1 MSVAPPRIALFAR
14 FPTPGLAK
22 TRLHPVMSPAA
33 AAALH
38 ARLVARALATV
49 RASGLRHAVHGTG
62 ASAARFA
69 EWLGN
74 EVPFVDQGAGD
85 LGERMARVATP
96 AIIIGADIP
105 DLSADHLRDAAA
117 AVAAGRVVI
126 GPAADGGY
134 YLIGLPAP
142 ADYLFQEMPWGTDRV
157 LVETLARLGE
167 AAMAPVMLPMLA
179 DLDRPADLARWPHL
193 VAAERPHAEPINA
206 VPVAG

>member
-1 MSVAPPRIALFAR
+1 MSDSAPRIALFAR
-14 FPTPGLAK
+14 FPTPGHTK
-22 TRLHPVMSPAA
+22 TRLHPVLSPDA

-38 ARLVARALATV
+38 ARLVARTLATV
-49 RASGLRHAVHGTG
+49 RASGLPHAVHGTG

-69 EWLGN
+69 EWLGDK
-74 EVPFVDQGAGD
+74 VPFVDQGGGD

-105 DLSADHLRDAAA
+105 DLSADHLHQAAA

-142 ADYLFQEMPWGTDRV
+142 AEYLFEEMPWGTDRV

-167 AAMAPVMLPMLA
+167 QAVAPVMLAMLA
-179 DLDRPADLARWPHL
+179 DLDRPEDLARWPHL
-193 VAAERPHAEPINA
+193 AASDWPEAAPSPATQA
-206 VPVAG
+206 AG

>member
-1 MSVAPPRIALFAR
+1 MSVVAPRIALFAR

-22 TRLHPVMSPAA
+22 TRLHPVLSPDA

-38 ARLVARALATV
+38 AALVRRTLATV
-49 RASGLRHAVHGTG
+49 RASGLPHAVYGTG
-62 ASAARFA
+62 GSAARFA
-69 EWLGN
+69 EWLGP

-117 AVAAGRVVI
+117 AVSAGRVVI

-142 ADYLFQEMPWGTDRV
+142 ADYLFQEMPWGSDRV

-167 AAMAPVMLPMLA
+167 AAVAPVMLSVLA
-179 DLDRPADLARWPHL
+179 DLDRPEDLARWPHL
-193 VAAERPHAEPINA
+193 AGAYGAAAEPISA
-206 VPVAG
+206 PQVAG